1 MLDHHQDMV
10 APGEKTFKRLQAVRS
25 SNDKVLI
32 KTTAT
37 YDAASI
43 SLAELQNTIET
54 KTSFFL
60 QVIGNYSNWG
70 SQR

>member
-1 MLDHHQDMV
+1 MV

-54 KTSFFL
+54 KTSFF
-60 QVIGNYSNWG
+60 YKS
-70 SQR
+70 